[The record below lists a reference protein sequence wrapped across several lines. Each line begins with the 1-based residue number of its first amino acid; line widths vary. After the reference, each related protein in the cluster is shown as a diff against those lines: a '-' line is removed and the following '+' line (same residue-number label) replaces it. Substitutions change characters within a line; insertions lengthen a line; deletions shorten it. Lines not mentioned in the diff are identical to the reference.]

1 VTALLELQGVWAGY
15 GGSDVLRD
23 LSLQVPAGAITC
35 VVGPNGAGKST
46 ILRVVSGQLRPRVG
60 HLRFEG
66 QDIGGFT
73 PRQVLGLGI
82 VQVAQNHTLFPD
94 MTVREN
100 VEMGGYL
107 LRDRAEVQR
116 RRAGVEELLPVVGER
131 AHDRAGSL
139 SGGQQRLV
147 EFARCLM
154 LDPKVVVLDEPSMGL
169 DPRTLRLVLRQV
181 RAMWEAGRTILLVE
195 QNVRAGLS
203 LAHHAV
209 VVESGHV
216 RLEGSGQDLLA
227 NPEIAQL
234 YLGGGAAPAQAHE
247 PRSGPGG

>member
-1 VTALLELQGVWAGY
+1 MDVLLQLDHVWAGY

-23 LSLQVPAGAITC
+23 LTLSVPRDSITC

-46 ILRVVSGQLRPRVG
+46 VLRVISGQLSPRLGTVT
-60 HLRFEG
+60 FEG
-66 QDIGGFT
+66 QQIEGRSA
-73 PRQVLGLGI
+73 RQILQLGI

-100 VEMGGYL
+100 VEMGGFL
-107 LRDRAEVQR
+107 IRDKGEVSRRLRQVEDLFPIVTDRANDK
-116 RRAGVEELLPVVGER
+116 AG
-131 AHDRAGSL
+131 AL

-154 LDPKVVVLDEPSMGL
+154 LDPELVVLDEPSMGL
-169 DPRTLRLVLRQV
+169 DPKTLRNVLRQIK
-181 RAMWEAGRTILLVE
+181 AMWQAGRTILLVE

-203 LAHHAV
+203 LATRAV

-216 RLEGSGQDLLA
+216 RLEGTGPEVID

-234 YLGGGAAPAQAHE
+234 YLGGGTVPAARA
-247 PRSGPGG
+247 

>member
-1 VTALLELQGVWAGY
+1 MTGLLELHGVWAGY

-23 LSLQVPAGAITC
+23 LSITVPEGGITC

-46 ILRVVSGQLRPRVG
+46 ILRVVSGQLKPRRGTVLFDG
-60 HLRFEG
+60 G
-66 QDIGGFT
+66 DIAGRS
-73 PRQVLGLGI
+73 PRQILRLGI

-100 VEMGGYL
+100 VELGGFL
-107 LRDRAEVQR
+107 LRDRAELAR
-116 RRAGVEELLPVVGER
+116 RLGRVAELFPIVRERGRDKAG
-131 AHDRAGSL
+131 AL

-154 LDPKVVVLDEPSMGL
+154 LEPRLVVLDEPSMGL
-169 DPRTLRLVLRQV
+169 DPKTLRLVLRQV
-181 RAMWEAGRTILLVE
+181 RAMGEAGRTVLLVE

-203 LAHHAV
+203 LATHAV

-216 RLEGSGQDLLA
+216 RLEGSGAELQGSS
-227 NPEIAQL
+227 EIAHL
-234 YLGGGAAPAQAHE
+234 YLGGGTAAVG
-247 PRSGPGG
+247 R

>member
-1 VTALLELQGVWAGY
+1 MSNLLELQGVWAGY

-23 LSLQVPAGAITC
+23 LTFDVPEGSITC

-46 ILRVVSGQLRPRVG
+46 ILRVVSGQLKSRLGSVIFDGNEVSGKNPREM
-60 HLRFEG
+60 LA
-66 QDIGGFT
+66 
-73 PRQVLGLGI
+73 LGI

-100 VEMGGYL
+100 VEMGGFL
-107 LRDRAEVQR
+107 LRDRGEVAKRLKGIQ
-116 RRAGVEELLPVVGER
+116 ELFPIIVER
-131 AHDRAGSL
+131 AQDKAGSL

-154 LDPKVVVLDEPSMGL
+154 LNPKLVVLDEPSMGL
-169 DPRTLRLVLRQV
+169 DPKTLRSMLEQV
-181 RAMWEAGRTILLVE
+181 RAMWNDGRTVLLVE

-203 LAHHAV
+203 LATQAV

-216 RLEGSGQDLLA
+216 RLQGTGEEVLS
-227 NPEIAQL
+227 NPEIAGL
-234 YLGGGAAPAQAHE
+234 YLGGATVKK
-247 PRSGPGG
+247 

>member
-1 VTALLELQGVWAGY
+1 MTALLELSGVWAGY

-23 LSLQVPAGAITC
+23 LSFAVPAGGITC

-46 ILRVVSGQLRPRVG
+46 ILRVVSGQVRPRLGTVT
-60 HLRFEG
+60 FDG
-66 QDIGGFT
+66 QQIGGRN
-73 PRQVLGLGI
+73 PRQILGLGI
-82 VQVAQNHTLFPD
+82 VQVAQSHSLFPD

-100 VEMGGYL
+100 VEMGGFL
-107 LRDRAEVQR
+107 IRDRAEVTKR
-116 RRAGVEELLPVVGER
+116 RKQIEDLFPIVTDRA
-131 AHDRAGSL
+131 DDKAGSL

-154 LDPKVVVLDEPSMGL
+154 LDPKLVVLDEPSMGL
-169 DPRTLRLVLRQV
+169 DPKTLRNVLTQI
-181 RAMWEAGRTILLVE
+181 RAMWQDGRTILLVE

-203 LAHHAV
+203 MATHAV

-216 RLEGSGQDLLA
+216 RLQGTGAEVVD

-234 YLGGGAAPAQAHE
+234 YLGGGSTPAPVA
-247 PRSGPGG
+247 

>member
-1 VTALLELQGVWAGY
+1 MDALLELDHVWAGY

-23 LSLQVPAGAITC
+23 LTLSVPRGSITC

-46 ILRVVSGQLRPRVG
+46 VLRVISGQLSPRLGTVT
-60 HLRFEG
+60 FEG
-66 QDIGGFT
+66 QRIDGRSAREIL
-73 PRQVLGLGI
+73 QLGI

-100 VEMGGYL
+100 VEMGGFL
-107 LRDRAEVQR
+107 IRDKGEVSRRLNQIEELFPIVTDRANDK
-116 RRAGVEELLPVVGER
+116 AG
-131 AHDRAGSL
+131 AL

-154 LDPKVVVLDEPSMGL
+154 LNPDLVVLDEPSMGL
-169 DPRTLRLVLRQV
+169 DPKTLRTVLRQV
-181 RAMWEAGRTILLVE
+181 KAMWQAGRTILLVE

-203 LAHHAV
+203 LATQAV

-216 RLEGSGQDLLA
+216 RLEGTGPEVID

-234 YLGGGAAPAQAHE
+234 YLGGGAAPVARA
-247 PRSGPGG
+247 

>member
-1 VTALLELQGVWAGY
+1 MTALLELHGLWAGY

-23 LSLQVPAGAITC
+23 LSIAVPEGGITC

-46 ILRVVSGQLRPRVG
+46 ILRVVSGQLRPRLG
-60 HLRFEG
+60 TMLFDGR
-66 QDIGGFT
+66 DIAGRS
-73 PRQVLGLGI
+73 PRQILGLGI

-100 VEMGGYL
+100 VELGGFL
-107 LRDRAEVQR
+107 LRDQAEVAR
-116 RRAGVEELLPVVGER
+116 RLEQAAELFPIVRER
-131 AHDRAGSL
+131 ARDKAGSL

-154 LDPKVVVLDEPSMGL
+154 LEPRLVVLDEPSMGL
-169 DPRTLRLVLRQV
+169 DPKTLRLVLRQV
-181 RAMWEAGRTILLVE
+181 RAMWEAGRTVLLVE

-203 LAHHAV
+203 LATHAV

-216 RLEGSGQDLLA
+216 RLEGPGSELRESS
-227 NPEIAQL
+227 EIGNL
-234 YLGGGAAPAQAHE
+234 YLGGGTATVGH
-247 PRSGPGG
+247 

>member
-1 VTALLELQGVWAGY
+1 VDVLLELNNVWAGY

-23 LSLQVPAGAITC
+23 LTLSVPRGSITC

-46 ILRVVSGQLRPRVG
+46 VLRVVSGQLSPRLGTVT
-60 HLRFEG
+60 FDG
-66 QDIGGFT
+66 QQIGGRSA
-73 PRQVLGLGI
+73 RQILQLGI

-100 VEMGGYL
+100 VEMGGFL
-107 LRDRAEVQR
+107 IRDKGEVSR
-116 RRAGVEELLPVVGER
+116 RRKEIEELFPIVTER
-131 AHDRAGSL
+131 ANDKAGAL

-147 EFARCLM
+147 EFARGLM
-154 LDPKVVVLDEPSMGL
+154 LDPKLVVLDEPSMGL
-169 DPRTLRLVLRQV
+169 DPKTLRNVLRQV
-181 RAMWEAGRTILLVE
+181 KAMWQAGRTILLVE

-203 LAHHAV
+203 LATQAV

-216 RLEGSGQDLLA
+216 RLAGTGPEVVD

-234 YLGGGAAPAQAHE
+234 YLGGGAVPITRA
-247 PRSGPGG
+247 

>member
-1 VTALLELQGVWAGY
+1 MSGLLDLEGIWAGY

-23 LSLQVPAGAITC
+23 LSFSVPEGSITC

-46 ILRVVSGQLRPRVG
+46 ILRVVSGQINPRLGSVT
-60 HLRFEG
+60 F
-66 QDIGGFT
+66 GGKQVAGRN
-73 PRQVLGLGI
+73 PRQMLQLGV

-100 VEMGGYL
+100 VEMGGFL
-107 LRDRAEVQR
+107 LGDRQEVGRRLKKIQELFPIIVDRAQ
-116 RRAGVEELLPVVGER
+116 
-131 AHDRAGSL
+131 DKAGSL

-154 LDPKVVVLDEPSMGL
+154 LDPKLVVLDEPSMGL
-169 DPRTLRLVLRQV
+169 DPKTLRSMLEQV
-181 RAMWEAGRTILLVE
+181 RTMWNDGRTVLLVE

-203 LAHHAV
+203 LATRAV

-216 RLEGSGQDLLA
+216 RLEGSGSDVLG
-227 NPEIAQL
+227 NPEIAKL
-234 YLGGGAAPAQAHE
+234 YLGGTIATA
-247 PRSGPGG
+247 

>member
-1 VTALLELQGVWAGY
+1 MTGLLELDGIWAGY

-23 LSLQVPAGAITC
+23 LSASVPEGSITC

-46 ILRVVSGQLRPRVG
+46 ILRVVSGQLKPRLGQV
-60 HLRFEG
+60 RFAG
-66 QDIGGFT
+66 QQIAGMS

-100 VEMGGYL
+100 VELGGFL
-107 LRDRAEVQR
+107 IRDRHAVAER
-116 RRAGVEELLPVVGER
+116 LKTIEELFPIVT
-131 AHDRAGSL
+131 DRANDKAGAL

-154 LDPKVVVLDEPSMGL
+154 LDPRLVVLDEPSMGL
-169 DPRTLRLVLRQV
+169 DPKTLRLVLNQV
-181 RAMWEAGRTILLVE
+181 RTMWEDGRTVLLVE

-203 LAHHAV
+203 LATQAV
-209 VVESGHV
+209 VVESGHT
-216 RLEGSGQDLLA
+216 RLSGTGPEVLG

-234 YLGGGAAPAQAHE
+234 YLGGGTATAA
-247 PRSGPGG
+247 R

>member
-1 VTALLELQGVWAGY
+1 MDVLLELKHVWAGY

-23 LSLQVPAGAITC
+23 LTLSVPRGSITC

-46 ILRVVSGQLRPRVG
+46 VLRVISGQLSPRLGSVT
-60 HLRFEG
+60 FDG
-66 QDIGGFT
+66 QQIGGRSA
-73 PRQVLGLGI
+73 RQILQLGI

-100 VEMGGYL
+100 VEMGGFL
-107 LRDRAEVQR
+107 IRDKGEVGR
-116 RRAGVEELLPVVGER
+116 RLNQIEELFPIVTDR
-131 AHDRAGSL
+131 AHDKAGAL

-154 LDPKVVVLDEPSMGL
+154 LDPKLVVLDEPSMGL
-169 DPRTLRLVLRQV
+169 DPKTLRNVLRQV
-181 RAMWEAGRTILLVE
+181 KAMWQAGRTILLVE

-203 LAHHAV
+203 LATQAV

-216 RLEGSGQDLLA
+216 RLEGTGPEIID

-234 YLGGGAAPAQAHE
+234 YLGGGAVPVARA
-247 PRSGPGG
+247 